1 MQEFFIN
8 KGSLNPVLRMELIC
22 DGRYDYKKSLI
33 YNNAIQNAD
42 VTFSMK
48 NTSNDVLKVSKAKAE
63 IVTATDTGCEEKNIL
78 QYTWKKRDINET
90 GVFKGWFE
98 IVFHGDIYEE
108 GVQYPSGNLIVPIED
123 ELIIYVKQ

>member
-78 QYTWKKRDINET
+78 QYIWKKRDINET

-123 ELIIYVKQ
+123 ELIIYVK